1 MSAPSSALLSSPL
14 WFICC
19 VVSCRLVKQ
28 QCLSQSLCYSINL
41 WHHQVIRELV
51 FTAERALC
59 KKNPEFLAGY
69 AVDVRDRAF
78 DERAFVWNSA
88 SCVSHICFTPLS
100 WKWDCLLIS
109 PLNTGF
115 TLHYYMLLSP
125 LQQSFSL
132 SACGFHLS
140 WCDDRFFGNWELWL
154 ILRGCGL

>member
-1 MSAPSSALLSSPL
+1 MRAPSSALLSSL

-19 VVSCRLVKQ
+19 VVFCWLVKQ

-51 FTAERALC
+51 FTAEWA
-59 KKNPEFLAGY
+59 KFLAGY
-69 AVDVRDRAF
+69 AIDVRDRAL
-78 DERAFVWNSA
+78 DERAFIWNGA
-88 SCVSHICFTPLS
+88 LCMSHICFTPLS
-100 WKWDCLLIS
+100 WKWDCLLIF
-109 PLNTGF
+109 PINTGF

-154 ILRGCGL
+154 ILRGYGL